1 MSPQRALHDPIF
13 LAYVRIVFVSLFVG
27 GIALGV
33 LHLGF
38 RKNLGSI
45 WSTYRSWLV
54 MAPVGLAAVFAGR
67 VPTIVGVT
75 LLAVFGF
82 KEFARASGLYRDWW
96 TTGAV
101 YTGIVTVGIASLM
114 RQPHGLEPGPG

>member
-13 LAYVRIVFVSLFVG
+13 LAYVRIIFVSLFVG
-27 GIALGV
+27 GTALVV

-54 MAPVGLAAVFAGR
+54 MAPVGLAAV
-67 VPTIVGVT
+67 
-75 LLAVFGF
+75 
-82 KEFARASGLYRDWW
+82 
-96 TTGAV
+96 
-101 YTGIVTVGIASLM
+101 
-114 RQPHGLEPGPG
+114 